1 MKLACIIAALALGGC
16 GARVFTEFQVTR
28 PSKVAELPP
37 PPPNAVGLSHAPYA
51 GIPKYLAEA
60 RPLLPTKPIPPS
72 PDVGCT
78 KLTRECEE
86 RLRAVLATID
96 GQILALS
103 TPPTELQVS
112 TLRTAMAQLVPLMMP
127 FPDMAS
133 ERDELSA
140 TIDRLPSL
148 KELDQA
154 SAKKRM
160 IELTDLIRV
169 QLAAAR

>member
-1 MKLACIIAALALGGC
+1 MRLACIIAALALGGC
-16 GARVFTEFQVTR
+16 NAHVFTEFQVAGPT
-28 PSKVAELPP
+28 KVAHVPP

-51 GIPKYLAEA
+51 AIPKYLAEA
-60 RPLLPTKPIPPS
+60 RPLLPTRPLAPA
-72 PDVGCT
+72 PDEGCA
-78 KLTRECEE
+78 KLTRECED

-103 TPPTELQVS
+103 TPPTELQIS
-112 TLRTAMAQLVPLMMP
+112 TLRTAMAQLVPLLAA

-133 ERDELSA
+133 ERDELSF
-140 TIDRLPSL
+140 TIDRLPTL

-154 SAKKRM
+154 SARKRM
-160 IELTDLIRV
+160 TELTDLIRV